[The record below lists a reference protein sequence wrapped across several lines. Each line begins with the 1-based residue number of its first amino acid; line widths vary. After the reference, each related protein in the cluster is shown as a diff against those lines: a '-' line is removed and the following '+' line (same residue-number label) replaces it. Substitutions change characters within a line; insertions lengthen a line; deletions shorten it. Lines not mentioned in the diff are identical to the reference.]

1 MRELIRHIL
10 REHTREI
17 GEGAPKVTFDQFLKR
32 AHDVHGDKYNYDESS
47 FKGMTKNMKIICPIH
62 GEFEQTPKSHTVQ
75 KSQCP
80 KCSGTYKNTKE
91 DFINLSKEKFGDR
104 YDYSLVDYEKT
115 EKPVKLICPIHG
127 EFEQTPYHHLLSKT
141 GCPFCGGT
149 ARQSTEIYVKKSKQI
164 YGDKYDYSQIVY
176 KNNRTPITIKC
187 NKHGYF
193 QRNPREFLRGVEC
206 DECMVEKK
214 TSDFINKAEKV
225 HKGKYTYDKTNYIH
239 SQDEVIIKC
248 PEHGYFPQIAVNH
261 LMGQA
266 CPTCNESK
274 GERFIANFLGKQN
287 INFERQYKFTDCT
300 NQRPGRGCR
309 KLPFDFFIPK
319 LNTCIEYDG
328 RQHFESSAF
337 FKGEE
342 ALEKQK
348 FTDEL
353 KNQYCKK
360 NGIKLIRIPY
370 TMKKEEIEPY
380 ILKELGIK

>member
-1 MRELIRHIL
+1 MKQLIRHIL

-17 GEGAPKVTFDQFLKR
+17 EEGAPKVTFDQFLKR

-115 EKPVKLICPIHG
+115 EKPVKIICPIHG

-149 ARQSTEIYVKKSKQI
+149 ARQNTKLFIDRAKKIHGEKFDYSKVDYKNKESKVTIICPVHGEFKQHAGSHLRGIGCSKCSGMAQGTTESFIENSEKVH
-164 YGDKYDYSQIVY
+164 GDKYNYSNVNY
-176 KNNRTPITIKC
+176 VNAHTPVEIICK
-187 NKHGYF
+187 KHGSF
-193 QRNPREFLRGVEC
+193 RQKPN
-206 DECMVEKK
+206 
-214 TSDFINKAEKV
+214 
-225 HKGKYTYDKTNYIH
+225 
-239 SQDEVIIKC
+239 
-248 PEHGYFPQIAVNH
+248 NH
-261 LMGQA
+261 LNGA
-266 CPTCNESK
+266 GCPRCSESK
-274 GERFIANFLGKQN
+274 GENLVNEILSSYN
-287 INFERQYKFTDCT
+287 ISYVRQYKFSDCT
-300 NQRPGRGCR
+300 NNVIGKYCR
-309 KLPFDFFIPK
+309 KLPFDFYVSKYNTVIEFDGQQHFIPVFG
-319 LNTCIEYDG
+319 ED
-328 RQHFESSAF
+328 E
-337 FKGEE
+337 FKR
-342 ALEKQK
+342 LKK
-348 FTDEL
+348 TDKL

-380 ILKELGIK
+380 ILKELGIN